1 MTTQRTVLRVPMRP
15 IAGSRFQPT
24 GFPDLGPATFQRPMA
39 DGSTQQCVLVES
51 NQSMANR
58 LEGTLWSEGEQA
70 PLNLISDLPWV
81 RVTAADDGR
90 YVTSSRTEAHRLA
103 SAFVKQST
111 LDGVGMTEVIKE
123 RLELRDDTPLAPR
136 QIARAIFAL
145 DPLCLV
151 HGVFFAD
158 SAWPGQ
164 PKVSRAITGVVEAHD
179 VAEAVSGGVKF
190 DRVRHSLGES
200 EGGTAEGYGTVPFHR
215 MEFTAREIEATFV
228 LDLAQLGAYGLP
240 DGARDLLEALA
251 LWEVRSLIEGGMRL
265 RTACDLEPV
274 DSSALDASLPEAA
287 ELEDRIGTGIAS
299 SADLMP
305 TKGAIDVIWSGG
317 KAKKPKGDK

>member
-1 MTTQRTVLRVPMRP
+1 MPTQRTVLRVQMRP

-24 GFPDLGPATFQRPMA
+24 GFPDLGPATFQRPVGETEM
-39 DGSTQQCVLVES
+39 QQCVLVES

-58 LEGTLWSEGEQA
+58 LEGTLWSEGDQA
-70 PLNLISDLPWV
+70 PVEMIAALPWI

-103 SAFVKQST
+103 SAFVKQSE
-111 LDGVGMTEVIKE
+111 LDGVGMTETIKE
-123 RLELRDDTPLAPR
+123 RLALRDDTPLAPR
-136 QIARAIFAL
+136 HLARAIFAL
-145 DPLCLV
+145 DPMCLL

-164 PKVSRAITGVVEAHD
+164 PKVARAITGAVEAHD

-215 MEFTAREIEATFV
+215 MEFTARSIEATFV
-228 LDLAQLGAYGLP
+228 LDLAQLDAYGLP
-240 DGARDLLEALA
+240 EGPRDLLEALA
-251 LWEVRSLIEGGMRL
+251 LWEVRSLIDGGMRL
-265 RTACDLEPV
+265 RTACDLEPIEAA
-274 DSSALDASLPEAA
+274 DLSELPEAA
-287 ELEDRIGTGIAS
+287 ELEDRIGTAITAS
-299 SADLMP
+299 GDLRHTTGP
-305 TKGAIDVIWSGG
+305 IDVIWSGG
-317 KAKKPKGDK
+317 KASKKKGEK